1 MFSRGVSDSAPN
13 AWHVPSRFPR
23 RPFLQNRGK
32 WFKKD
37 CSAAL
42 LVPRLTVAALPST
55 SAFLR
60 SPPGVDSE
68 GDSSS
73 PTASTRDSS
82 GARGDRGLRQGCHPH
97 KSLILRVANPQETL
111 LRIRLAQEEVDGG
124 ASEGRVEGDLS
135 GTGLPIGVT
144 VRPRPP
150 RRPEVKGEWAKLEGK
165 EDEVFRQPGGDRH
178 RLPEA
183 ALELAAAL
191 PDSDEI
197 APAGKPFVLHQLGDV
212 AWVQLPIDD
221 ASAAV
226 VTRAAGVSEDV
237 AVTVRFLLVMG
248 EEEGEDSGT
257 GSEVQLPIAVRFRLS
272 ECPR

>member
-1 MFSRGVSDSAPN
+1 M
-13 AWHVPSRFPR
+13 
-23 RPFLQNRGK
+23 
-32 WFKKD
+32 
-37 CSAAL
+37 
-42 LVPRLTVAALPST
+42 
-55 SAFLR
+55 
-60 SPPGVDSE
+60 
-68 GDSSS
+68 
-73 PTASTRDSS
+73 
-82 GARGDRGLRQGCHPH
+82 RQGCHRH

-111 LRIRLAQEEVDGG
+111 LRIRLAQDSGPDAPDNNPLVSYQEAVDGG
-124 ASEGRVEGDLS
+124 AAGDRVEGDLS

-144 VRPRPP
+144 VRPHPP
-150 RRPEVKGEWAKLEGK
+150 RRPAGKGEWVRLEGK

-191 PDSDEI
+191 PDSDEV

-226 VTRAAGVSEDV
+226 VTRAAGESEDV
-237 AVTVRFLLVMG
+237 AVTLRFLLVMG

-272 ECPR
+272 DCPP